1 MDQFRLNPSHGI
13 SSPWP
18 SSSNLHVFA
27 EEKEQNAS
35 IYVWFGGRGATRI
48 ATSTKPRIQDDFEQD
63 KSMQRFTIDPS
74 CLHWT
79 VPTHASCL

>member
-35 IYVWFGGRGATRI
+35 VYVWFGGGELHVLLQVPSREFKMTWSK
-48 ATSTKPRIQDDFEQD
+48 TSLCSDLQ
-63 KSMQRFTIDPS
+63 
-74 CLHWT
+74 
-79 VPTHASCL
+79 